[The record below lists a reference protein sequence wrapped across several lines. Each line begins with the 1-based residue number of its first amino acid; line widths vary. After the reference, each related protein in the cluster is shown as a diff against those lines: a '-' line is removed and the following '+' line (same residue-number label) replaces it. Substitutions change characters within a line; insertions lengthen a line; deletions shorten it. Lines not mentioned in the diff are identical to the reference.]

1 MPLIGTAG
9 HVDHGKSTLIQTL
22 TGRDPDRW
30 AEEKRRGLTIDL
42 GFGWTT
48 LPNGTDVSFVDVPG
62 HERYLKNMLAGIE
75 AIDIALFVVA
85 ADEGWMPQS
94 EEHLAVLDLLEVGN
108 GVIALT
114 KSDLVDSDL
123 LELATTEVTDKLEG
137 TSLEGAAI
145 VPLSGTT
152 GDGINVLVSHL
163 QELTASVTPSDI
175 GRPRLWVDRSFTASG
190 AGTIVTG
197 TLLDGP
203 VVTDERV
210 TIYPGERSARIRG
223 IQSHENQVDHIGPGR
238 RIALNLSGIERTEVG
253 RGDMIGLPDQWTS
266 STRFVAALR
275 TARYVDEIE
284 RRGAYQ
290 LHVGSSVHPV
300 EIVGMD
306 DGVAVFTTSEPI
318 PLTIGDRFVVR
329 DTGRKLVVG
338 GGRVLDPEPG
348 ATRNAMTL
356 ARSID
361 PDAHADELAARLIS
375 IRGSADAARIS
386 AQTRGGN
393 PPDAIEVAGQL
404 LSTEAFGSLGEKA
417 ARLVA
422 TEHEAHPLRVGL
434 PLATLAERLG
444 VNSEIAELVV
454 SETSGLERV
463 GPDIA
468 ASGRT
473 VGLPEK
479 AQAEWERARAELGV
493 ALAVPTV
500 AELGLDSELLHLQ
513 LRRGELVRVSEDLVW
528 LPHQIDEIRRL
539 LGSLPEEFTV
549 AQFRDAVG
557 LSRKYAVPLLEWA
570 DKKGLTVRKGDT
582 RTLL

>member
-30 AEEKRRGLTIDL
+30 EEEKRRGLTIDL

-94 EEHLAVLDLLEVGN
+94 EEHLAVLDLLEVDT
-108 GVIALT
+108 GVVALT

-123 LELATTEVTDKLEG
+123 LELAATEVTDKLEG

-145 VPLSGTT
+145 VPVSGAT
-152 GDGINVLVSHL
+152 GDGINALVSRL

-210 TIYPGERSARIRG
+210 TIYPDRRSARIRG
-223 IQSHENQVDHIGPGR
+223 IQSHENQVDHIEPGR
-238 RIALNLSGIERTEVG
+238 RVALNLGGIERIEVG
-253 RGDMIGLPDQWTS
+253 RGDMIGLPGQWTS
-266 STRFVAALR
+266 SSRFVAALR

-306 DGVAVFTTSEPI
+306 DGVTVFTTSEPI

-338 GGRVLDPEPG
+338 GGRVLDPEPA

-361 PDAHADELAARLIS
+361 PDTHPDELAARLIS

-393 PPDAIEVAGQL
+393 PPDAIKVAGQL
-404 LSTEAFGSLGEKA
+404 LSTKAFGSLAEKA

-422 TEHEAHPLRVGL
+422 AEHETHPLRVGL

-473 VGLPEK
+473 VGLPQK
-479 AQAEWERARAELGV
+479 AQAEWERARAELGI

-513 LRRGELVRVSEDLVW
+513 LRSGELVRVSDDLVW

-539 LGSLPEEFTV
+539 FESLPEEFTV
-549 AQFRDAVG
+549 AQFRDAIG

-570 DKKGLTVRKGDT
+570 DKEGLTVRQGDT
-582 RTLL
+582 RTLR

>member
-94 EEHLAVLDLLEVGN
+94 EEHLAVLDLLEVGT

-145 VPLSGTT
+145 VPVSGTT
-152 GDGINVLVSHL
+152 GDGIKVLVSHL
-163 QELTASVTPSDI
+163 QKLTASVTPSDI

-203 VVTDERV
+203 VAADERV
-210 TIYPGERSARIRG
+210 IIYPGGRSARIRG
-223 IQSHENQVDHIGPGR
+223 IQSHENPVDHIGPGR

-300 EIVGMD
+300 EIVGMK

-361 PDAHADELAARLIS
+361 PDAHPDELATRLIS

-393 PPDAIEVAGQL
+393 PPDAIEAAGQL
-404 LSTEAFGSLGEKA
+404 LSTEAFGSLAEKA

-422 TEHEAHPLRVGL
+422 AEHETHPLRVGL

-468 ASGRT
+468 ALGRT

-513 LRRGELVRVSEDLVW
+513 LRRGELVRVSDDLVW
-528 LPHQIDEIRRL
+528 LPHQIHEIRQL
-539 LGSLPEEFTV
+539 LGSLPKEFTV

-570 DKKGLTVRKGDT
+570 DKEGLTVRKGDT
-582 RTLL
+582 RTLR